1 MSDSLVPDRGPGG
14 SVCYARS
21 AVAPLVLLTDHSV
34 PDVLPALPATG
45 HDVKV
50 EPLAAAPR
58 HLLDLSALAF
68 VIDAVSDPE
77 RAMDVARAARTW
89 RPPITILMVVGPGD
103 LERLPWA
110 EVADDVILTDASAAE
125 IRLRLELVARRTGEG
140 GEGAIRLGPLTLNV
154 DSYQVAVSG
163 RLLDLTY
170 KEFELLRFLVR
181 APGRVFTR
189 DALLRQVWG
198 YDFYGGTR
206 TVDVHV
212 RRLRAKLGPEHETLI
227 QTVRGVGY
235 RAAEPEAVRRDHQDR
250 DRRPEV

>member
-1 MSDSLVPDRGPGG
+1 V
-14 SVCYARS
+14 VCYART
-21 AVAPLVLLTDHSV
+21 AVAPLVLLTDRSL
-34 PDVLPALPATG
+34 PDVLPSLAAAG
-45 HDVKV
+45 HDVAV
-50 EPLAAAPR
+50 EPLSAVPPRYLPDLPGPAILVDAAQA
-58 HLLDLSALAF
+58 
-68 VIDAVSDPE
+68 PE
-77 RAMDVARAARTW
+77 RALDVARAARAW
-89 RPPITILMVVGPGD
+89 RPPVALVLVVRRED
-103 LERLPWA
+103 LDRFPWA
-110 EVADDVILTDASAAE
+110 DAADDVVLTDASAAE
-125 IRLRLELVARRTGEG
+125 IRLRLELIGRRTGDG
-140 GEGAIRLGPLTLNV
+140 GEATLRLGPLAINV

-181 APGRVFTR
+181 SPGRVFTR

-235 RAAEPEAVRRDHQDR
+235 RAAESPD
-250 DRRPEV
+250 